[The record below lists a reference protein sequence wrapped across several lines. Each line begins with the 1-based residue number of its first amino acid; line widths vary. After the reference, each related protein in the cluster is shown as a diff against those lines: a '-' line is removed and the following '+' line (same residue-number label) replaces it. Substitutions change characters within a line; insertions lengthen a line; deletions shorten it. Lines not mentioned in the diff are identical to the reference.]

1 MEDDE
6 IQEYIS
12 IKFDLIPPKDT
23 RHSIISTIV
32 LLLREI
38 SDMEDWKQWEKI
50 DTLVLNNKIEQIKRE
65 LDNLKIIKLE
75 EDNLC

>member
-1 MEDDE
+1 MKEDE

-12 IKFDLIPPKDT
+12 IKFDLKPPTDF
-23 RHSIISTIV
+23 RHSVINTIV
-32 LLLREI
+32 LLLKEI
-38 SDMEDWKQWEKI
+38 SDTEDYQRWDDI
-50 DTLVLNNKIEQIKRE
+50 DVAILNDNIKKAKRE